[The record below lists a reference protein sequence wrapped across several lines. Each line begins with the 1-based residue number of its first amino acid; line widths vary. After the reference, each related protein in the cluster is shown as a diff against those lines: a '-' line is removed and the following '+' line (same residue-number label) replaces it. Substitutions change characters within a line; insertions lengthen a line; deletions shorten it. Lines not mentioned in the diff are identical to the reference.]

1 MVGVPVGWESP
12 RRRKCP
18 AGEREERETERR
30 EKRAR
35 SPSSSLDARRS
46 ANDFFVCFFRDE
58 EENLNPLLWIHHRC
72 SFSIS
77 LSLLTLSLS
86 LSLCCFVLFKVFLS
100 TYLFPSL
107 SVKKKGAH
115 STHQGRRG
123 TQKHSS
129 LSDVRRR
136 RRLHQQLVR
145 RGPPLRRQQA
155 RHGRLDQPVDDV
167 HERDQVG
174 REPPRAPPLLGG
186 RLLEDLGDVDG
197 RVARPVPPP
206 QLEGE
211 RAVGEG
217 RDPGP
222 GEEEEDR
229 RGRLGGVLGDLRRWR
244 GSRGRVGGDEERVGV
259 SARKR
264 ERGGRKE
271 VEAMEKRDEND

>member
-1 MVGVPVGWESP
+1 MFPWGGKALGGGNVLLE
-12 RRRKCP
+12 REKRERQ
-18 AGEREERETERR
+18 REERR
-30 EKRAR
+30 ELVLPRALLT
-35 SPSSSLDARRS
+35 PAARRTI
-46 ANDFFVCFFRDE
+46 FLCFFFRDE

-77 LSLLTLSLS
+77 LSLLTLSLSLS